1 MCVLLPVEDVST
13 GNNGAANILITDQ
26 KKSRKNSTT
35 LKNGGQSRHRQTAPR
50 TKLEKKTREK
60 ALNSDNQ
67 TA

>member
-13 GNNGAANILITDQ
+13 GNNGAANILVADQ
-26 KKSRKNSTT
+26 KKSRKNST
-35 LKNGGQSRHRQTAPR
+35 LKNGGQSRPRQTAPR